1 MTGEDLRK
9 ARRHKGWTQ
18 VQAAQRLGVT
28 QAYLSMLESG
38 ERGLSNSVVHRALQ
52 KLSVAPTALP
62 LPKDPSALSSPSDAV
77 RNELAALGYPGFS
90 YLHRKPNRNP
100 AEVLFSALNEPDLDA
115 RVAEG
120 LPWLTFTYADMDWAW
135 LVRHAK
141 VHDRQNRLG
150 FTVTLAQELAV
161 QANDV
166 KRAATLQ
173 SHLPALKR
181 SMLAREDT
189 FCHDSLTETE
199 RKWLRQNRPPAAQQ
213 WNLLTD
219 LMLEHLAHV

>member
-1 MTGEDLRK
+1 VTGEDLRK
-9 ARRHKGWTQ
+9 ARQQKGWTQ
-18 VQAAQRLGVT
+18 VQAAQKLGMT
-28 QAYLSMLESG
+28 QAYLSMLERG
-38 ERGLSNSVVHRALQ
+38 QRGLSNSVLRRALQ

-62 LPKDPSALSSPSDAV
+62 LPEEPSALSSSDAV
-77 RNELAALGYPGFS
+77 RNELGALGYPGFS

-100 AEVLFSALNEPDLDA
+100 AEVLFSALNEPDLDT

-120 LPWLTFTYADMDWAW
+120 LPWLTFTYAEMDWEW

-150 FTVTLAQELAV
+150 FTVTLAHQLAA

-173 SHLPALKR
+173 AHVPALKH
-181 SMLAREDT
+181 SLLAREDT
-189 FCHDSLTETE
+189 FCHDSMTETE

-219 LMLEHLAHV
+219 LTVGHLSHV

>member
-38 ERGLSNSVVHRALQ
+38 ERGLSKSVVHRALQ

-62 LPKDPSALSSPSDAV
+62 LPTDPSALSSPSDAV

-100 AEVLFSALNEPDLDA
+100 AEVLFSALNEPDLDT

-120 LPWLTFTYADMDWAW
+120 LPWLAFTYADMDWEW

-150 FTVTLAQELAV
+150 FTVTLAQELAAE
-161 QANDV
+161 ANDV
-166 KRAATLQ
+166 ERVATLQ
-173 SHLPALKR
+173 SRLPALKR
-181 SMLAREDT
+181 SLLAREDT

-199 RKWLRQNRPPAAQQ
+199 RKWLRQNRPLAAQQ

-219 LMLEHLAHV
+219 LTVEHLGHF

>member
-1 MTGEDLRK
+1 
-9 ARRHKGWTQ
+9 
-18 VQAAQRLGVT
+18 
-28 QAYLSMLESG
+28 
-38 ERGLSNSVVHRALQ
+38 
-52 KLSVAPTALP
+52 
-62 LPKDPSALSSPSDAV
+62 
-77 RNELAALGYPGFS
+77 
-90 YLHRKPNRNP
+90 
-100 AEVLFSALNEPDLDA
+100 
-115 RVAEG
+115 
-120 LPWLTFTYADMDWAW
+120 
-135 LVRHAK
+135 

-150 FTVTLAQELAV
+150 FTVTLAHQLAA

>member
-9 ARRHKGWTQ
+9 ARQQKGWTQ
-18 VQAAQRLGVT
+18 VQAAQRLGMT
-28 QAYLSMLESG
+28 QAYVSMLESG
-38 ERGLSNSVVHRALQ
+38 ERNLSNSVLRRALR

-62 LPKDPSALSSPSDAV
+62 LPAEPSTASSPSDAV
-77 RNELAALGYPGFS
+77 RSELAALGYPGFS
-90 YLHRKPNRNP
+90 YLYRKANRNP

-120 LPWLTFTYADMDWAW
+120 LPWLAFTYADMDWEW

-141 VHDRQNRLG
+141 VYDRQNRLG
-150 FTVTLAQELAV
+150 FTVTLAQELAA

-166 KRAATLQ
+166 ERAATLQ

-181 SMLAREDT
+181 SLLAREDT

-219 LMLEHLAHV
+219 LTVKHLAHV